1 MQFRVGFVCAIAFAV
16 SARLL
21 ASPAQTPAAP
31 AATAAKLQVARDDTM
46 NALTAGDMKG
56 ALSAYERVA
65 TLLGAADSMLMHEL
79 AHTALTTLETSKDPE
94 VRRLTCQTLA
104 PESREQCADNRPTAD
119 AVRTAILDRQQSL
132 GAVDHLRDGS
142 DATVAPLVTLL
153 ETSTYPEVQF
163 AAAAQLGET
172 HSQKALD
179 ALRAWI
185 INKPDGPARRAAV
198 ISMAL
203 LGDKDSLEDVR
214 GFLPKLSGEDQLAA
228 GRALAAAGD
237 AAGEAVIRDA
247 FNGESDGVRLQAAV
261 QMASF
266 AAPQARDTLST
277 ALAAPNQWIRASAA
291 QAYTDLAWEPTRELR
306 ALLLDGNEWVRLRA
320 AQAMHAWAR
329 TH

>member
-1 MQFRVGFVCAIAFAV
+1 MQFRVGFVCAIAFALSV
-16 SARLL
+16 RLSA
-21 ASPAQTPAAP
+21 APQQAAAAP
-31 AATAAKLQVARDDTM
+31 ATEAAMLQIARDDAT
-46 NALTAGDMKG
+46 NALAAQNMKG
-56 ALSAYERVA
+56 ALAAYERVV
-65 TLLGAADSMLMHEL
+65 TLLGAPDSFLMHEL
-79 AHTALTTLETSKDPE
+79 AHTALTSLETSKDPE

-104 PESREQCADNRPTAD
+104 PESREACADSRPTSD
-119 AVRTAILDRQQSL
+119 AVRAGMLDRQQSL

-142 DATVAPLVTLL
+142 DATVGPLITLL
-153 ETSTYPEVQF
+153 ENSTYLEVQF
-163 AAAAQLGET
+163 SAAAQLGET

-203 LGDKDSLEDVR
+203 LGDTDSLAHVR
-214 GFLPKLSGEDQLAA
+214 EMLPRLSGEDQLAA

-247 FNGESDGVRLQAAV
+247 FNGESDSVRLQAAV

-266 AAPQARDTLST
+266 AAPQARETLS
-277 ALAAPNQWIRASAA
+277 AGLSAPNQWVRASAA
-291 QAYTDLAWEPTRELR
+291 QAYSDLAWEPTRELR

-329 TH
+329 SH